1 MGSSIAF
8 VVLSYFEA
16 PVFKRYFDIFNCFI
30 LSLFIFKFLLEYYIS
45 THRSMF
51 LWNSVRIL
59 DVIIVSPILF
69 VPYDFIFWEVRPDIL

>member
-1 MGSSIAF
+1 
-8 VVLSYFEA
+8 
-16 PVFKRYFDIFNCFI
+16 
-30 LSLFIFKFLLEYYIS
+30 LLEYYIS